1 MTPLSLRQQRILSAC
16 RLAYRQARVICGEA
30 ARIAEI
36 LPDRADRLKTRGEIR
51 LARAR
56 TIAAQLLEQH
66 PEVVRARKILD
77 ALKAVAR

>member
-1 MTPLSLRQQRILSAC
+1 MRQQRILSAC

-56 TIAAQLLEQH
+56 ILRWSLIEAGVFDVEIEDLEKELQ
-66 PEVVRARKILD
+66 RRKH
-77 ALKAVAR
+77 